1 MIKDLALC
9 RVLKHNNSTL
19 PDQALYI
26 IRFHS
31 FYPLHTGGDYHE
43 FLDDHDKRMLK
54 WIKLFT

>member
-1 MIKDLALC
+1 MAFY